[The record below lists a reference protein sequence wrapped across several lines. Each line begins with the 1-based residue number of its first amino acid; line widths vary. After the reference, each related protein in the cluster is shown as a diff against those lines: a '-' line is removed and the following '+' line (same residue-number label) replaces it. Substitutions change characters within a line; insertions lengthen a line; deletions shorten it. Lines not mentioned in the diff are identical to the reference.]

1 MLLFSEYK
9 NMKKKFAAVILIV
22 ILTSL
27 SCFSAVIDTN
37 KSIAPQTT
45 SNTYLQHEYEGESN
59 RSLVNNPANQ
69 PSAFWTF
76 VKVILYVGVFAAAAF
91 FLIRYLVKK
100 GGLPATADEN
110 LVETVLSKFIGMGS
124 YLQIIKV
131 GATYYLLSLSSEG
144 ARLIDKITDKE
155 TIDFIELN
163 KDSMKPRQV
172 KFFDILTFFP
182 KGMKVDK
189 LDYLKSQKDR
199 LRKL

>member
-1 MLLFSEYK
+1 
-9 NMKKKFAAVILIV
+9 
-22 ILTSL
+22 
-27 SCFSAVIDTN
+27 
-37 KSIAPQTT
+37 
-45 SNTYLQHEYEGESN
+45 
-59 RSLVNNPANQ
+59 
-69 PSAFWTF
+69 
-76 VKVILYVGVFAAAAF
+76 
-91 FLIRYLVKK
+91 
-100 GGLPATADEN
+100 
-110 LVETVLSKFIGMGS
+110 MGS